1 MKVQYSKL
9 FAKDARKLPPHI
21 KKVVKELVVHLEN
34 AQTLFEIHDCKPLE
48 GVLNGYRIRRRN
60 YRITLSLI
68 IQNNTVL
75 LLRVL
80 PRGQVYKKHVTD
92 NN

>member
-1 MKVQYSKL
+1 MKVQYSKQ
-9 FAKDARKLPPHI
+9 FAKDARKLPPPI
-21 KKVVKELVVHLEN
+21 KRVVKELVMHLEN
-34 AQTLFEIHDCKPLE
+34 AQTLFEIRDCKPLV
-48 GVLNGYRIRRRN
+48 GVINGYRIRRRN

-68 IQNNTVL
+68 VQNNIVL

-80 PRGQVYKKHVTD
+80 PRGQVYKKHITD